1 MAEFNEKTRVQIP
14 ALVHLLRLG
23 YKYLG
28 RNSDSKKSFEYD
40 ATTNIAVEI
49 FKEKFFQLN
58 PTFNGDFDD
67 VLREIRYVLNNDDL
81 GMSFY
86 NRLISYNQ
94 KLIDFDNIKNNSF
107 HFTGEFSYRN
117 EGEELRPDITL
128 FINGLPLVFIE
139 VKTPNNPG
147 GVVAEAQRMNRK
159 RLPNAKFRRYI
170 NISQLMI
177 FSNNM
182 EYDNLDGIA
191 PVEGAFYSTG
201 AKKKAFFNCFR
212 EDSNK
217 FINDY
222 PYETID
228 KDAEKQI
235 IDDFNAHTL
244 LSTQEYKTNSDFNTP
259 TNRIITS
266 LCSPERLLF
275 IIKYGIA
282 YLNYNKEVDGN
293 IQQFSLKHIMRYQ
306 QLLAT
311 LAVRDTLKEGKKSG
325 IIWHTQG
332 SGKTAL
338 SYYLIKYLT
347 DYFSLQ
353 NKVAKFYFIVDRLD
367 LLEQAKQEF
376 EYRGLA
382 VKTHSNKEELMAQ
395 FQTSHATEGT
405 DGKMEITVVNI
416 QRFDEKDKINI
427 PDYSVNLQRIFII
440 DEAHR
445 SYKKG
450 GSFLANLFNADSDSI
465 KIALT
470 GTPLLTKDKES
481 WSIFGNYIHTYY
493 YDKSIK
499 DGYTLK
505 IIREDVETSCR
516 FKLEKI
522 YDSLYDSLQLQELA
536 QKKDVKNPYIIEHD
550 SYVEEL
556 TKFIIK
562 DFKQF
567 RISRD
572 NNSLGGMVICE
583 SSNQARKI
591 YEFFNKIQSNADD
604 NESGKTELK
613 AALIL
618 HDAGDKASRMEHI
631 DDFKKGKNID
641 ILIVFNMLLTGF
653 DAPRL
658 KKIYFGR
665 KLTDHTLLQAITR
678 VNRPYEQNTYGY
690 IIDFADIKK
699 NFDDTNKA
707 YLQELQKISKVESY
721 DLLNSIF
728 EDKDKLIENVKNASN
743 KLFKYTI
750 NNLEIFDSEISEI
763 NDKKHLIDLRNVL
776 FSARDSFNLVRTWG
790 DAALKEKF
798 NEIKIG
804 NLPILINLLTKR
816 INTVNLK
823 LALKNNESFQSSI
836 NEIMNNIEFIFKK
849 TSVKDELKIVSKD
862 VFEKQAQLSREIEAN
877 IDKKDPEY
885 SSLIEIIREK
895 FAKRGFNIDNMDEF
909 NEYSAFL
916 DETLSNIKKINKDNN
931 NLLAKYDNDQ
941 KFVRIHKRI
950 LELNKKHADE
960 KYELIL
966 SNNEIM
972 NVLKKIKNNIDN
984 EIYKRNSILNNQGYF
999 KSTIRYTI
1007 HNIFGEEKNEM
1018 NNNEDT
1024 EFIINFIIN
1033 NIQEEYT
1040 SQSKQ

>member
-40 ATTNIAVEI
+40 ATTNIAVDI

-58 PTFNGDFDD
+58 PTFNGDFNE
-67 VLREIRYVLNNDDL
+67 VLREIKHDLNNDDL

-117 EGEELRPDITL
+117 EGDELRPDITL

-147 GVVAEAQRMNRK
+147 GVVAEAERMNTK
-159 RLPNAKFRRYI
+159 RLPNTKFRRYI

-182 EYDNLDGIA
+182 EYDNVDGIA
-191 PVEGAFYSTG
+191 PVEGAFYSTA
-201 AKKKAFFNCFR
+201 AKEKAFFNCFR
-212 EDSNK
+212 EDSDK

-228 KDAEKQI
+228 KDKEKQI
-235 IDDFNAHTL
+235 IGDFNAHTL
-244 LSTQEYKTNSDFNTP
+244 LETPEYKINLDFNTP

-282 YLNYNKEVDGN
+282 YLNYKKEVDGN
-293 IQQFSLKHIMRYQ
+293 IQEFNLKHIMRYQ

-311 LAVRDTLKEGKKSG
+311 LAVGDTLNQGKKSG

-347 DYFSLQ
+347 DYFSAQ

-376 EYRGLA
+376 EYRGLS
-382 VKTHSNKEELMAQ
+382 VKTHRNKEELMAQ
-395 FQTSHATEGT
+395 FQTTNATEGI

-416 QRFDEKDKINI
+416 QRFDEFDEKDKIKI
-427 PDYSVNLQRIFII
+427 AYYPVNLQRIFII

-450 GSFLANLFNADSDSI
+450 GRFLANLFNADSESI

-470 GTPLLTKDKES
+470 GTPLLKKDKES

-505 IIREDVETSCR
+505 IIREDVETSCK

-522 YDSLYDSLQLQELA
+522 YDSLHLQELA
-536 QKKDVKNPYIIEHD
+536 QKKDVKISNIIEHD

-567 RISRD
+567 QISRGS
-572 NNSLGGMVICE
+572 NSLGGMVICE
-583 SSNQARKI
+583 TSNQARKI
-591 YEFFNKIQSNADD
+591 YKFFNKIQSNADD
-604 NESGKTELK
+604 NEFGKTNLK

-618 HDAGDKASRMEHI
+618 HDIDDKATRMNYI
-631 DDFKKGKNID
+631 NDFKKGKNID

-653 DAPRL
+653 DSPRL
-658 KKIYFGR
+658 KKLYFGR
-665 KLTDHTLLQAITR
+665 KLTDHTLLQALTR
-678 VNRPYEQNTYGY
+678 VNRPYEQNAYGY

-707 YLQELQKISKVESY
+707 YLQELQKISEPSEVESHN
-721 DLLNSIF
+721 LLNSII

-763 NDKKHLIDLRNVL
+763 DDKKLLIDLRNVL
-776 FSARDSFNLVRTWG
+776 ISARDSFNLVRTWG
-790 DAALKEKF
+790 DEVLKEKF
-798 NEIKIG
+798 NVIKIE
-804 NLPILINLLTKR
+804 NLPILISLLTKR
-816 INTVNLK
+816 IDIVNKK
-823 LALKNNESFQSSI
+823 LALKDNESFQSSI
-836 NEIMNNIEFIFKK
+836 NEIMSNIEFTFKK
-849 TSVKDELKIVSKD
+849 TSVKDELKIVSTD
-862 VFEKQAQLSREIEAN
+862 ILNEKWVQLSREIKAN

-885 SSLIEIIREK
+885 SSLISIMREK

-909 NEYSAFL
+909 DEYSTFL

-931 NLLAKYDNDQ
+931 KLLAKYDNDQ

-950 LELNKKHADE
+950 LEWNKKHADE

-966 SNNEIM
+966 SDKEIM
-972 NVLKKIKNNIDN
+972 NVLKMIKDNIDN
-984 EIYKRNSILNNQGYF
+984 EIYKKNSILNHQGFF
-999 KSTIRYTI
+999 KKTISSII
-1007 HNIFGEEKNEM
+1007 HNIFEEEEI
-1018 NNNEDT
+1018 EDI
-1024 EFIINFIIN
+1024 EDIEFIIN
-1033 NIQEEYT
+1033 NIEEEYT
-1040 SQSKQ
+1040 SQIKQ

>member
-23 YKYLG
+23 YVYLG

-58 PTFNGDFDD
+58 PTFNGDFNE
-67 VLREIRYVLNNDDL
+67 VLREIKRDLNNDDL

-94 KLIDFDNIKNNSF
+94 KLIDFDNKENNSF

-147 GVVAEAQRMNRK
+147 GVVAEAQRMNK
-159 RLPNAKFRRYI
+159 TRLPNHKFRRYI

-191 PVEGAFYSTG
+191 PVEGAFYSTA
-201 AKKKAFFNCFR
+201 AKEKAFFNCFR
-212 EDSNK
+212 EDSDK

-222 PYETID
+222 PYGTID
-228 KDAEKQI
+228 RGTETQI
-235 IDDFNAHTL
+235 IGDFNAHSL
-244 LSTQEYKTNSDFNTP
+244 LGASEYKINSDFNTP

-282 YLNYNKEVDGN
+282 YLNYNKEEDGN
-293 IQQFSLKHIMRYQ
+293 IKQFSLKHIMRYQ

-311 LAVRDTLKEGKKSG
+311 LAVRNTLDKGKKSG

-347 DYFSLQ
+347 DYFSRQ

-376 EYRGLA
+376 EYRGLS
-382 VKTHSNKEELMAQ
+382 VKTHPNKEELMAQ
-395 FQTSHATEGT
+395 FQTSHATESN

-416 QRFDEKDKINI
+416 QRFDEKDKVNI
-427 PDYSVNLQRIFII
+427 PNYSVNLQRIFII

-450 GSFLANLFNADSDSI
+450 GSFLANLFNADTDSI

-505 IIREDVETSCR
+505 IIREDVETSCK

-522 YDSLYDSLQLQELA
+522 YDSLQLQELA
-536 QKKDVKNPYIIEHD
+536 QKKDVKKSYIIEHD

-567 RISRD
+567 RISRGD
-572 NNSLGGMVICE
+572 NSLGGMVICE
-583 SSNQARKI
+583 TSNQAEKI
-591 YEFFNKIQSNADD
+591 YEFFNKIQSNPDD
-604 NESGKTELK
+604 NEFEKTKLK

-618 HDAGDKASRMEHI
+618 HDIDDKATRMEYI
-631 DDFKKGKNID
+631 NDFKKGKNID

-707 YLQELQKISKVESY
+707 YLQELQKISEVESNV
-721 DLLNSIF
+721 LNSII

-763 NDKKHLIDLRNVL
+763 DDKKHLIDLRNVL

-790 DAALKEKF
+790 DEVLKEKF
-798 NEIKIG
+798 NEIKIEK
-804 NLPILINLLTKR
+804 LPILITLLTKR
-816 INTVNLK
+816 INAVNLK

-849 TSVKDELKIVSKD
+849 TSVNDELEIVSKD
-862 VFEKQAQLSREIEAN
+862 ILNEKRVQLSREIEAN

-885 SSLIEIIREK
+885 SSLIEIIRER

-909 NEYSAFL
+909 NEYSTFL
-916 DETLSNIKKINKDNN
+916 DETLSSIKKINKDNN

-950 LELNKKHADE
+950 LELIKKNADE

-972 NVLKKIKNNIDN
+972 NVLKRIKNNIEN
-984 EIYKRNSILNNQGYF
+984 EIYKKNSILNNQGYF
-999 KSTIRYTI
+999 KKTISSTIY
-1007 HNIFGEEKNEM
+1007 NIFYEEKIKKND
-1018 NNNEDT
+1018 EDN
-1024 EFIINFIIN
+1024 EFIDFIIN

-1040 SQSKQ
+1040 NQNSRGIH

>member
-28 RNSDSKKSFEYD
+28 RNSDSTKSFKYD
-40 ATTNIAVEI
+40 ATTNIAVDI

-58 PTFNGDFDD
+58 PSFKGDFNE
-67 VLREIRYVLNNDDL
+67 VLREINHDLNNDDL

-86 NRLISYNQ
+86 NRLISHNQ
-94 KLIDFDNIKNNSF
+94 KLIDFENINNNSF
-107 HFTGEFSYRN
+107 HFTGEFPYRN
-117 EGEELRPDITL
+117 EGEEFRPDITL

-147 GVVAEAQRMNRK
+147 GIVAEAERMNNK
-159 RLPNAKFRRYI
+159 RLPNPKFRRYI
-170 NISQLMI
+170 NITQLMI

-182 EYDNLDGIA
+182 EYDNVDGIA
-191 PVEGAFYSTG
+191 PVEGAFYSTA
-201 AKKKAFFNCFR
+201 AKQKAFFNCFR
-212 EDSNK
+212 EDSDK
-217 FINDY
+217 FITSY
-222 PYETID
+222 PYKPID
-228 KDAEKQI
+228 MGIEKQI
-235 IDDFNAHTL
+235 IGDFNAHTL
-244 LSTQEYKTNSDFNTP
+244 PSTPEYKTNLDFNTP

-266 LCSPERLLF
+266 LCSWERLLF
-275 IIKYGIA
+275 IIKYGVA
-282 YLNYNKEVDGN
+282 YLNYNKEIDGN
-293 IQQFSLKHIMRYQ
+293 IKQFNLKHIMRYQ

-311 LAVRDTLKEGKKSG
+311 LAVGNTLKEGKKSG

-347 DYFSLQ
+347 DYFSSQ

-376 EYRGLA
+376 EYRGLS
-382 VKTHSNKEELMAQ
+382 VKTPNNKQELMTQ
-395 FQTSHATEGT
+395 FQTTHATEGN

-427 PDYSVNLQRIFII
+427 ADYSVNLQRIFII

-450 GSFLANLFNADSDSI
+450 GSFLANLFNADTNSI

-470 GTPLLTKDKES
+470 GTPLLRKDKES

-505 IIREDVETSCR
+505 IIREDVETSCKL
-516 FKLEKI
+516 KLEEI
-522 YDSLYDSLQLQELA
+522 HDSLQQLA
-536 QKKDVKNPYIIEHD
+536 QKNDVKMSNIIEHD

-567 RISRD
+567 QNSRES
-572 NNSLGGMVICE
+572 NSLGGMVICE
-583 SSNQARKI
+583 TSNQAKKI
-591 YEFFNKIQSNADD
+591 YKFFNKIQSNMDD
-604 NESGKTELK
+604 NEFEKTNLK

-618 HDAGDKASRMEHI
+618 HDTEDKATRMKHI
-631 DDFKKGKNID
+631 NDFKKGKNID
-641 ILIVFNMLLTGF
+641 ILIVYNMLLTGF

-678 VNRPYEQNTYGY
+678 VNRPYKESTYGY

-699 NFDDTNKA
+699 NFNETNEA
-707 YLQELQKISKVESY
+707 YLRELQKINEPSDAETY
-721 DLLNSIF
+721 DVLNSIF
-728 EDKDKLIENVKNASN
+728 EDKDKLIDNVKKASN
-743 KLFKYTI
+743 ELFKYTI
-750 NNLEIFDSEISEI
+750 NNLEIFNSEISEI
-763 NDKKHLIDLRNVL
+763 DDKKHLIELRNVL

-790 DAALKEKF
+790 DVDLKEKF
-798 NEIKIG
+798 NEIKIE

-816 INTVNLK
+816 INIVNQK
-823 LALKNNESFQSSI
+823 LALKDNESFKSSI

-849 TSVKDELKIVSKD
+849 TSLNDELKIVSTD
-862 VFEKQAQLSREIEAN
+862 ILNEKWVQISREFEAN
-877 IDKKDPEY
+877 IDTKDPEY
-885 SSLIEIIREK
+885 SSLISIIRAK
-895 FAKRGFNIDNMDEF
+895 FAQRGFNIHNMDEF
-909 NEYSAFL
+909 DESSTFL
-916 DETLSNIKKINKDNN
+916 EETLSNIKKINKDNN

-966 SNNEIM
+966 SNDYREIM
-972 NVLKKIKNNIDN
+972 NVLKMIKNNIDN
-984 EIYKRNSILNNQGYF
+984 EIYKKDSIVNHQSYF
-999 KSTIRYTI
+999 KRTISSTIY
-1007 HNIFGEEKNEM
+1007 NIFEEKKIEM
-1018 NNNEDT
+1018 NNENI
-1024 EFIINFIIN
+1024 EFIIHNVE
-1033 NIQEEYT
+1033 EEYT
-1040 SQSKQ
+1040 SQIKQ

>member
-40 ATTNIAVEI
+40 ATTNIAVDI

-58 PTFNGDFDD
+58 PTFNGDFNE
-67 VLREIRYVLNNDDL
+67 VLHQIRHDLNNDDL

-94 KLIDFDNIKNNSF
+94 KLIDFDNKENNSF

-147 GVVAEAQRMNRK
+147 GVVAEAQRMNKK

-191 PVEGAFYSTG
+191 PVEGAFYSTA
-201 AKKKAFFNCFR
+201 AKEKAFFNCFR
-212 EDSNK
+212 EDSDK

-222 PYETID
+222 PYGTID
-228 KDAEKQI
+228 ERIEKQI
-235 IDDFNAHTL
+235 ISDFNAHSL
-244 LSTQEYKTNSDFNTP
+244 LGAPEYQINSDFNTP

-293 IQQFSLKHIMRYQ
+293 IEQFSLKHIMRYQ

-311 LAVRDTLKEGKKSG
+311 LAVGDTLNKGKKSG

-347 DYFSLQ
+347 DYFSWQ

-376 EYRGLA
+376 EYRGLS
-382 VKTHSNKEELMAQ
+382 VKTHPNKEELMAQ
-395 FQTSHATEGT
+395 FQTSHATEGN

-450 GSFLANLFNADSDSI
+450 GSFLANLFNADTDSI

-470 GTPLLTKDKES
+470 GTPLLKKDKES

-505 IIREDVETSCR
+505 IIREDVETSCK

-522 YDSLYDSLQLQELA
+522 YDSLQLQELA
-536 QKKDVKNPYIIEHD
+536 QKKDVKKSYIIEHD

-556 TKFIIK
+556 TKFIIR

-567 RISRD
+567 RISRGS
-572 NNSLGGMVICE
+572 NSLGGMVICE
-583 SSNQARKI
+583 TSNQAEKI

-604 NESGKTELK
+604 NEFGKTKLK

-618 HDAGDKASRMEHI
+618 HDIDDKATRMEYI
-631 DDFKKGKNID
+631 NDFKKGKNID

-658 KKIYFGR
+658 KKLYFGR

-707 YLQELQKISKVESY
+707 YLDELQKISDVESY

-790 DAALKEKF
+790 DEVLKEKF

-849 TSVKDELKIVSKD
+849 TSVKDELKIVSTDTNVLK
-862 VFEKQAQLSREIEAN
+862 EKLVQLLREVEAN

-885 SSLIEIIREK
+885 SSLVSIIR
-895 FAKRGFNIDNMDEF
+895 AKLAERGYNIVNNIDNMDEF
-909 NEYSAFL
+909 NEYSTFL
-916 DETLSNIKKINKDNN
+916 DEKLSNIKKINKDNN
-931 NLLAKYDNDQ
+931 NLLTKYDNDQ
-941 KFVRIHKRI
+941 RFVRIHKRI
-950 LELNKKHADE
+950 LEFNKKHSDE

-972 NVLKKIKNNIDN
+972 NVLKMIKNNIDN
-984 EIYKRNSILNNQGYF
+984 EIYNRNSILKNQGYF
-999 KSTIRYTI
+999 KKTISSTIYRIFDEENEYT
-1007 HNIFGEEKNEM
+1007 E
-1018 NNNEDT
+1018 
-1024 EFIINFIIN
+1024 FIIN

-1040 SQSKQ
+1040 S

>member
-58 PTFNGDFDD
+58 PTFNGDFNE
-67 VLREIRYVLNNDDL
+67 VLREIKHDLNNDDL

-94 KLIDFDNIKNNSF
+94 KLIDFNNSENNSF

-147 GVVAEAQRMNRK
+147 GVVAEAQRMNKK

-182 EYDNLDGIA
+182 EYDNLEGIA
-191 PVEGAFYSTG
+191 PVEGAFYSTA
-201 AKKKAFFNCFR
+201 AKEKAFFNCFR
-212 EDSNK
+212 EDSDK

-222 PYETID
+222 PYGTID
-228 KDAEKQI
+228 KGAEKQI
-235 IDDFNAHTL
+235 IGDFNAHTL
-244 LSTQEYKTNSDFNTP
+244 RWAPEYKTNLDFNTP

-293 IQQFSLKHIMRYQ
+293 IQQNNLKHIMRYQ

-311 LAVRDTLKEGKKSG
+311 LAVGDTLNQGKKSG

-347 DYFSLQ
+347 DYFSSK

-376 EYRGLA
+376 EYRGLS
-382 VKTHSNKEELMAQ
+382 VKTHPNKEELMAQ
-395 FQTSHATEGT
+395 FQTSHATEGN

-450 GSFLANLFNADSDSI
+450 GSFLANLFNADTDSI

-470 GTPLLTKDKES
+470 GTPLLKKDKES

-505 IIREDVETSCR
+505 IIREDVETSCK

-522 YDSLYDSLQLQELA
+522 YDSLHLQELV
-536 QKKDVKNPYIIEHD
+536 QKKDVKKSYIIEHD

-567 RISRD
+567 QISRGS
-572 NNSLGGMVICE
+572 NSLGGMVICE
-583 SSNQARKI
+583 TSDQARKI
-591 YEFFNKIQSNADD
+591 YKFFNKIQSNAED
-604 NESGKTELK
+604 NEFGKTNLK

-618 HDAGDKASRMEHI
+618 HDIDDKATRMEHI
-631 DDFKKGKNID
+631 NDFKKGKNID

-658 KKIYFGR
+658 KKLYFGR

-678 VNRPYEQNTYGY
+678 VNRPYEQNTHGY

-707 YLQELQKISKVESY
+707 YLQELQKISEPSELESNV
-721 DLLNSIF
+721 LNSII

-763 NDKKHLIDLRNVL
+763 DDKKHLIDLRNVL
-776 FSARDSFNLVRTWG
+776 ISARDSFNLVRTWG
-790 DAALKEKF
+790 DEVLKEKF
-798 NEIKIG
+798 NEIKIE
-804 NLPILINLLTKR
+804 NLPILITLLSKR
-816 INTVNLK
+816 IDIVNQK

-836 NEIMNNIEFIFKK
+836 NEIMNNIEFTFKK
-849 TSVKDELKIVSKD
+849 TSVNDELKIVSTDKLN
-862 VFEKQAQLSREIEAN
+862 EKWVQLSRELQAN

-885 SSLIEIIREK
+885 SSLISIIREK
-895 FAKRGFNIDNMDEF
+895 FAEKGFNINNMDEF
-909 NEYSAFL
+909 YEYSTFL

-931 NLLAKYDNDQ
+931 KLLAKYDNDQ

-950 LELNKKHADE
+950 LEWNKKHVGE

-966 SNNEIM
+966 SDKEIM
-972 NVLKKIKNNIDN
+972 NVLKIIKDNVDN
-984 EIYKRNSILNNQGYF
+984 EIYKKHSILNNQGYF
-999 KSTIRYTI
+999 KRTISSIIY
-1007 HNIFGEEKNEM
+1007 NIFKEE
-1018 NNNEDT
+1018 NEDI
-1024 EFIINFIIN
+1024 EFIIN
-1033 NIQEEYT
+1033 NIKDEYT
-1040 SQSKQ
+1040 SQIKQ

>member
-40 ATTNIAVEI
+40 ATTNIAVDI

-58 PTFNGDFDD
+58 PTFNGDFNE
-67 VLREIRYVLNNDDL
+67 VLREIKRDLNNDDL

-94 KLIDFDNIKNNSF
+94 KLIDFNNIKNNSF

-147 GVVAEAQRMNRK
+147 GVVAEAQRMNKK
-159 RLPNAKFRRYI
+159 RLPNHKFRRYI

-191 PVEGAFYSTG
+191 PVEGAFYSTA
-201 AKKKAFFNCFR
+201 AKEKAFFNCFR
-212 EDSNK
+212 EDSDK

-222 PYETID
+222 PYGTID
-228 KDAEKQI
+228 KGAETQI
-235 IDDFNAHTL
+235 IGDFNAHTL
-244 LSTQEYKTNSDFNTP
+244 LGVPEYKINSDFNTP

-311 LAVRDTLKEGKKSG
+311 LAVGDTLNQGKKSG

-347 DYFSLQ
+347 DYFSWQ

-382 VKTHSNKEELMAQ
+382 VKIHPNKEELMAQ
-395 FQTSHATEGT
+395 FQTNHATESN

-427 PDYSVNLQRIFII
+427 ADYSVNLQRIFII

-450 GSFLANLFNADSDSI
+450 GSFLANLFNADTDSI

-470 GTPLLTKDKES
+470 GTPLLKKDKES

-505 IIREDVETSCR
+505 IIREDVETSCK

-522 YDSLYDSLQLQELA
+522 YDNLELQELA
-536 QKKDVKNPYIIEHD
+536 QKKDVKKSYIIEHD

-567 RISRD
+567 RISRGD
-572 NNSLGGMVICE
+572 NSLGGMVICE
-583 SSNQARKI
+583 TSNQAEKI
-591 YEFFNKIQSNADD
+591 YEFFNKIQSNPDD
-604 NESGKTELK
+604 NEFGKTKLK

-618 HDAGDKASRMEHI
+618 HDIDDKATRMEHI
-631 DDFKKGKNID
+631 NDFKKGKNID

-658 KKIYFGR
+658 KKLYFGR

-690 IIDFADIKK
+690 IVDFADIKK

-707 YLQELQKISKVESY
+707 YIQELQKISEVESY

-763 NDKKHLIDLRNVL
+763 DDKKHLIDLRNVL

-849 TSVKDELKIVSKD
+849 TSVKDELKIVSTDTDILK
-862 VFEKQAQLSREIEAN
+862 EKLVQLLREVEAN

-885 SSLIEIIREK
+885 SSLVSIIR
-895 FAKRGFNIDNMDEF
+895 AKLAERGYNIVNNIDNMDEF
-909 NEYSAFL
+909 NEYSTFL
-916 DETLSNIKKINKDNN
+916 DEKLSNIKKINKDNN
-931 NLLAKYDNDQ
+931 NLLTKYDNDQ
-941 KFVRIHKRI
+941 RFVRIHKRI
-950 LELNKKHADE
+950 LEFNKKHSDE

-972 NVLKKIKNNIDN
+972 NVLKMIKNNIDN
-984 EIYKRNSILNNQGYF
+984 EIYNRNSILKNQGYF
-999 KSTIRYTI
+999 KKTISSRLHTI
-1007 HNIFGEEKNEM
+1007 FKEEKIKM
-1018 NNNEDT
+1018 NDENIE
-1024 EFIINFIIN
+1024 FIIN

-1040 SQSKQ
+1040 SQIK

>member
-23 YKYLG
+23 YIYLG

-40 ATTNIAVEI
+40 ATTNIAIEI

-58 PTFNGDFDD
+58 PTFKGDFNE
-67 VLREIRYVLNNDDL
+67 VLREIKHDLNNDDL

-86 NRLISYNQ
+86 NRLISDNQ
-94 KLIDFDNIKNNSF
+94 KLIDFDNINNNSF

-147 GVVAEAQRMNRK
+147 GVVAEAERMNNK
-159 RLPNAKFRRYI
+159 RLPNRKFKRYI
-170 NISQLMI
+170 NINQLMI

-182 EYDNLDGIA
+182 EYDNVDGIA
-191 PVEGAFYSTG
+191 PVEGAFYSTA
-201 AKKKAFFNCFR
+201 AKQKAFFNCFR
-212 EDSNK
+212 EDSDK

-222 PYETID
+222 PYGPID
-228 KDAEKQI
+228 KDIEKQI
-235 IDDFNAHTL
+235 IGDFNAHTL
-244 LSTQEYKTNSDFNTP
+244 LWAPEYKTNLYFDTP

-282 YLNYNKEVDGN
+282 YLNYNKELDGN
-293 IQQFSLKHIMRYQ
+293 IEQFNLKHIMRYQ

-311 LAVRDTLKEGKKSG
+311 LAVRDTLNEGKKSG

-338 SYYLIKYLT
+338 SYYLIRYLN
-347 DYFSLQ
+347 DYFSSQ

-376 EYRGLA
+376 EYRGLS
-382 VKTHSNKEELMAQ
+382 VKTPRNKEELMAQ
-395 FQTSHATEGT
+395 FQTTHATEGI

-416 QRFDEKDKINI
+416 QRFDEKDEINI

-450 GSFLANLFNADSDSI
+450 GSFLANLFNADTNSI

-470 GTPLLTKDKES
+470 GTPLLRKDKES

-505 IIREDVETSCR
+505 IIREDVETSCK

-522 YDSLYDSLQLQELA
+522 YDSLQELA
-536 QKKDVKNPYIIEHD
+536 QKKDVKMSNIIEHD

-556 TKFIIK
+556 TKFIIR

-567 RISRD
+567 QISRES
-572 NNSLGGMVICE
+572 NSLGGMVICE
-583 SSNQARKI
+583 TSNQAKKI
-591 YEFFNKIQSNADD
+591 YNFFNKIQSNAED
-604 NESGKTELK
+604 NEFEKTNLK

-618 HDAGDKASRMEHI
+618 HDTDDKATRI
-631 DDFKKGKNID
+631 KYINDFKKGNNID
-641 ILIVFNMLLTGF
+641 ILIVYNMLLTGF

-707 YLQELQKISKVESY
+707 YLHELQKISEPSEIESY
-721 DLLNSIF
+721 DVLNSII

-750 NNLEIFDSEISEI
+750 NNLEIFNSEISEI
-763 NDKKHLIDLRNVL
+763 DDKKHLIDLRNVL

-790 DAALKEKF
+790 DEVLKEKF
-798 NEIKIG
+798 NEIKIE

-816 INTVNLK
+816 INIVNQK
-823 LALKNNESFQSSI
+823 LALKDNESFQSSM
-836 NEIMNNIEFIFKK
+836 NKIMNNIEFIFKK
-849 TSVKDELKIVSKD
+849 TLVNDELKIVSTD
-862 VFEKQAQLSREIEAN
+862 ILNEKWVQISREFEAN
-877 IDKKDPEY
+877 IDTKDPEY
-885 SSLIEIIREK
+885 SSLLSIIRDK
-895 FAKRGFNIDNMDEF
+895 FAKRGFIIKNMDEF
-909 NEYSAFL
+909 YESSTFL
-916 DETLSNIKKINKDNN
+916 DKTLSNIKKINKDNN

-950 LELNKKHADE
+950 LDLNKKHADE
-960 KYELIL
+960 KSELIL
-966 SNNEIM
+966 SNNNHEIM
-972 NVLKKIKNNIDN
+972 NVLKMIKNNIDN
-984 EIYKRNSILNNQGYF
+984 EIYKKRSILNNQGFF
-999 KSTIRYTI
+999 KKTISSTIY
-1007 HNIFGEEKNEM
+1007 NIFEEEKIEM
-1018 NNNEDT
+1018 NNED
-1024 EFIINFIIN
+1024 IKFIIN
-1033 NIQEEYT
+1033 NIEEGYI
-1040 SQSKQ
+1040 SQIKQ

>member
-23 YKYLG
+23 YKCLG

-58 PTFNGDFDD
+58 PTFNGDFNEI
-67 VLREIRYVLNNDDL
+67 LREIKHDLNNDDL

-117 EGEELRPDITL
+117 EGDELRPDITL

-147 GVVAEAQRMNRK
+147 GVVAEAERMNKK
-159 RLPNAKFRRYI
+159 RLPNSKFRRYI

-182 EYDNLDGIA
+182 EYDNVDGIA
-191 PVEGAFYSTG
+191 PVEGAFYSTA
-201 AKKKAFFNCFR
+201 AKEKAFFNCFR
-212 EDSNK
+212 EDSDK

-222 PYETID
+222 PYGTID
-228 KDAEKQI
+228 RGIEKQI
-235 IDDFNAHTL
+235 IGDFNAHTL
-244 LSTQEYKTNSDFNTP
+244 LRAPEYKINLDFNTP

-293 IQQFSLKHIMRYQ
+293 IQQFNLKHIMRYQ

-311 LAVRDTLKEGKKSG
+311 LAVRNTLNEGKKSG

-347 DYFSLQ
+347 DHFSSQ

-382 VKTHSNKEELMAQ
+382 VKTHRNKEELMAQ

-450 GSFLANLFNADSDSI
+450 GSFLANLFNADTDSI

-470 GTPLLTKDKES
+470 GTPLLKKDKES

-505 IIREDVETSCR
+505 IIREDVETSCK

-522 YDSLYDSLQLQELA
+522 YDSLQLQELA
-536 QKKDVKNPYIIEHD
+536 QKKDVKKSYIIEHD

-583 SSNQARKI
+583 TSTQAEKI

-604 NESGKTELK
+604 NEFGKTNLK

-618 HDAGDKASRMEHI
+618 HDIDDKATRMEHI

-699 NFDDTNKA
+699 NFDDTNKR
-707 YLQELQKISKVESY
+707 YLQELQKISEVESY
-721 DLLNSIF
+721 DLLNSII

-763 NDKKHLIDLRNVL
+763 NDKKHLIDLRNIL
-776 FSARDSFNLVRTWG
+776 FSARDAFNLVRTWG
-790 DAALKEKF
+790 DAVLKEKF
-798 NEIKIG
+798 NKIKIEK
-804 NLPILINLLTKR
+804 LPILITLLTKR
-816 INTVNLK
+816 INIVNQK
-823 LALKNNESFQSSI
+823 LALKDNESFQSSI

-849 TSVKDELKIVSKD
+849 TSVNDELKIVSTDTDILK
-862 VFEKQAQLSREIEAN
+862 EKLVQLLREVKAN
-877 IDKKDPEY
+877 IDTKDPEY
-885 SSLIEIIREK
+885 SSLVSIIR
-895 FAKRGFNIDNMDEF
+895 AKLAERGYNIVDNIDNMDEF
-909 NEYSAFL
+909 NEYSTFL

-941 KFVRIHKRI
+941 RFVRIHKRI
-950 LELNKKHADE
+950 LEFNKKHADE

-972 NVLKKIKNNIDN
+972 NVLKMIKNNIDN
-984 EIYKRNSILNNQGYF
+984 EIYNRNSILKNQGYF
-999 KSTIRYTI
+999 KKTISSRLHTI
-1007 HNIFGEEKNEM
+1007 FEEEKIKMDDENIE
-1018 NNNEDT
+1018 
-1024 EFIINFIIN
+1024 FIIN
-1033 NIQEEYT
+1033 NIEEEYT
-1040 SQSKQ
+1040 SQIKQ

>member
-40 ATTNIAVEI
+40 ATTNIAVDI

-58 PTFNGDFDD
+58 PTFNGDFNE
-67 VLREIRYVLNNDDL
+67 VLGQIRHDLNNDDL

-94 KLIDFDNIKNNSF
+94 KLIDFDNKENNSF

-147 GVVAEAQRMNRK
+147 GVVAEAQRMNK
-159 RLPNAKFRRYI
+159 TRLPNHKFRRYI

-191 PVEGAFYSTG
+191 PVEGAFYSTA
-201 AKKKAFFNCFR
+201 AKEKAFFNCFR
-212 EDSNK
+212 EDSDK
-217 FINDY
+217 FINNY
-222 PYETID
+222 PYGVIDRGTET
-228 KDAEKQI
+228 QI
-235 IDDFNAHTL
+235 IGDFNAHTL
-244 LSTQEYKTNSDFNTP
+244 LGASEYKINSDFNTP

-311 LAVRDTLKEGKKSG
+311 LAVGDTLDKGKKSG

-347 DYFSLQ
+347 DYFSSK

-376 EYRGLA
+376 EYRGLS
-382 VKTHSNKEELMAQ
+382 VKTYRNKEELMAQ
-395 FQTSHATEGT
+395 FEKTHATEGN

-427 PDYSVNLQRIFII
+427 PNYSVNLQRIFII

-450 GSFLANLFNADSDSI
+450 GIFLANLFNADTDSI
-465 KIALT
+465 KIGLT
-470 GTPLLTKDKES
+470 GTPLLKEENES

-505 IIREDVETSCR
+505 IIREDVETSCK

-522 YDSLYDSLQLQELA
+522 YDNLQLQELA
-536 QKKDVKNPYIIEHD
+536 QKKDVKKSYIIEHD

-556 TKFIIK
+556 TKFIIR

-567 RISRD
+567 QISRG

-583 SSNQARKI
+583 TNNQARKI
-591 YEFFNKIQSNADD
+591 YEFFNKIQSNIGD
-604 NESGKTELK
+604 NKFEKTKLE

-618 HDAGDKASRMEHI
+618 HDVDDKATRAKNI
-631 DDFKKGKNID
+631 NDFKKGKNID
-641 ILIVFNMLLTGF
+641 ILIVNEMLLTGF

-658 KKIYFGR
+658 KKIYLAQN
-665 KLTDHTLLQAITR
+665 LTGHRLLQAITR

-690 IIDFADIKK
+690 ITDFADIKE
-699 NFDDTNKA
+699 NFDEINKA
-707 YLQELQKISKVESY
+707 YLRELQKISEVESY
-721 DLLNSIF
+721 DMSISII
-728 EDKDKLIENVKNASN
+728 EDENKLFENVKNASN

-763 NDKKHLIDLRNVL
+763 DDKKHLIDLRNVL
-776 FSARDSFNLVRTWG
+776 FSARDSFNLVKTWG
-790 DAALKEKF
+790 DEVLKQKF
-798 NEIKIG
+798 NEIKIE
-804 NLPILINLLTKR
+804 NLQILITLITKK
-816 INTVNLK
+816 INAVNLK
-823 LALKNNESFQSSI
+823 FALKNNESFQSSI

-849 TSVKDELKIVSKD
+849 TSVNDELEIVSKD
-862 VFEKQAQLSREIEAN
+862 ILNEKRVQLSREIEAN

-885 SSLIEIIREK
+885 SSLIKIIRER

-909 NEYSAFL
+909 NEYSRFL

-950 LELNKKHADE
+950 LEFNKKHADE

-966 SNNEIM
+966 SDNEIM
-972 NVLKKIKNNIDN
+972 NVLKIVKDNVDN
-984 EIYKRNSILNNQGYF
+984 EIYKKNSILNNQGYF
-999 KSTIRYTI
+999 KKTISSRLHTI
-1007 HNIFGEEKNEM
+1007 FKEEKIKM
-1018 NNNEDT
+1018 NDENIE
-1024 EFIINFIIN
+1024 FIIN

-1040 SQSKQ
+1040 SQIKQ